1 MRNRVLA
8 ISIQVYD
15 VQRPWGQGIYI
26 EVPSV
31 VSKGSIVLLVD
42 GINTID
48 NAYALCFVPKVTHL
62 RTKASTGDHSM
73 LSFLGSETSTSI
85 LVYVH
90 GFIYFPFFLFV
101 HFFFISFFL
110 FIRATKHNILI
121 QGLVLCKCINKEF
134 PDAVT
139 S

>member
-1 MRNRVLA
+1 MCRWPSQPLLRNRVLA

-90 GFIYFPFFLFV
+90 GFIYFPCFLFV
-101 HFFFISFFL
+101 HFFFISFFFSSERQNTIFL
-110 FIRATKHNILI
+110 LK
-121 QGLVLCKCINKEF
+121 VWYY
-134 PDAVT
+134 V
-139 S
+139 SV